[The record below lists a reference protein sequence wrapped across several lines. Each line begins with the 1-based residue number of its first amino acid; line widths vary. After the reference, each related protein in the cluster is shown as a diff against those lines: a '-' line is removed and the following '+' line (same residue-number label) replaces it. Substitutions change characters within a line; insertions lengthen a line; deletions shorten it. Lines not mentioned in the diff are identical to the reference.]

1 MHIVAIV
8 AAAGSGFRMGAE
20 IPKQFLALG
29 DTTVLGRS
37 LDAFDR
43 HPRVDEIIVVLPTEL
58 TARYAADLSSR
69 RTPTRVVGGGPRRQD
84 SVAMGFALVPH
95 NADLVA
101 VHDAARPFVSAEVI
115 DRTLDAALENGA
127 AIAALVAQD
136 TVKLVDRA
144 DGSPFV
150 DTTLPRDTIYLAQT
164 PQVFRRSVL
173 EDGLAFGAAG
183 MEVTDEAMLVER
195 AGHTVRLVDGDL
207 GNVKL
212 TTARDLE
219 IARARVERSEVN
231 AEMRIGIG
239 YDLHRLVEGRSLVLG
254 GVTIPHESG
263 LLGHSDADAVCHAL
277 ADAIL
282 GAAAAGD
289 IGQHFPDSD
298 RKWKDASSL
307 DLLAG
312 AYEIVRNRGF
322 AVRNVDV
329 VVIAEAPRLGPYI
342 DAMRENIAASIGMT
356 VADVGIKGKT
366 NEGIGPLGHGEAI
379 AVHAIAQL
387 GPADHLSTESVPS

>member
-1 MHIVAIV
+1 
-8 AAAGSGFRMGAE
+8 MGTE

-29 DTTVLGRS
+29 NTTVLGHS
-37 LDAFDR
+37 LDTFDR

-58 TARYAADLSSR
+58 ASRYAADLASR
-69 RTPTRVVGGGPRRQD
+69 RTPTRVIGGGPRRQD

-95 NADLVA
+95 HADLVA
-101 VHDAARPFVSAEVI
+101 VHDAARPFISAAVI

-136 TVKLVDRA
+136 TVKLVDRS
-144 DGSPFV
+144 DGLPSG

-195 AGHTVRLVDGDL
+195 AGHTVSLVDGDL

-219 IARARVERSEVN
+219 IARARVERSG
-231 AEMRIGIG
+231 AHSGMRIGIG
-239 YDLHRLVEGRSLVLG
+239 YDLHRLVVGRPLVLG

-263 LLGHSDADAVCHAL
+263 LLGHSDADAVCHAV

-298 RKWKDASSL
+298 QKWKDASSL

-312 AYEIVRNRGF
+312 AYEIVRKRGLT
-322 AVRNVDV
+322 VRNVDV
-329 VVIAEAPRLGPYI
+329 VVIAEEPKLGPHLE
-342 DAMRENIAASIGMT
+342 AMRAN
-356 VADVGIKGKT
+356 VAESVGITLANVGIKGKT
-366 NEGIGPLGHGEAI
+366 NEGVGPLGHGEAI
-379 AVHAIAQL
+379 AVHAVAQL
-387 GPADHLSTESVPS
+387 GPADNLTTETAF

>member
-8 AAAGSGFRMGAE
+8 AAAGGGSRMGTE

-29 DTTVLGRS
+29 NTTVLGHS
-37 LDAFDR
+37 LDTFDR

-58 TARYAADLSSR
+58 ASRYAADLASR
-69 RTPTRVVGGGPRRQD
+69 RTPTRVIGGGPRRQD

-95 NADLVA
+95 HADLVA
-101 VHDAARPFVSAEVI
+101 VHDAARPFISAAVI

-136 TVKLVDRA
+136 TVKLVDRS
-144 DGSPFV
+144 DGLPIV

-195 AGHTVRLVDGDL
+195 AGHTVSLVDGDL

-219 IARARVERSEVN
+219 IARARVERSG
-231 AEMRIGIG
+231 AHSGMRIGIG
-239 YDLHRLVEGRSLVLG
+239 YDLHRLVVGRPLVLG

-263 LLGHSDADAVCHAL
+263 LLGHSDADAVCHAV

-298 RKWKDASSL
+298 QKWKDASSL

-312 AYEIVRNRGF
+312 AYEIVRKRGLT
-322 AVRNVDV
+322 VRNVDV
-329 VVIAEAPRLGPYI
+329 VVIAEEPKLGPHLE
-342 DAMRENIAASIGMT
+342 AMRAN
-356 VADVGIKGKT
+356 VAESVGITLANVGIKGKT
-366 NEGIGPLGHGEAI
+366 NEGVGPLGHGEAI
-379 AVHAIAQL
+379 AVHAVAQL
-387 GPADHLSTESVPS
+387 GPADNLTTETAS

>member
-8 AAAGSGFRMGAE
+8 AAAGSGFRMGSE

-29 DTTVLGRS
+29 NTTVLGHS

-58 TARYAADLSSR
+58 ISRYAADLASR
-69 RTPTRVVGGGPRRQD
+69 RTPTRVIGGGPRRQD

-95 NADLVA
+95 HADLVA
-101 VHDAARPFVSAEVI
+101 VHDAARPFISAAVI

-136 TVKLVDRA
+136 TVKLVDRS
-144 DGSPFV
+144 DGLPVV

-195 AGHTVRLVDGDL
+195 AGHTVSLVDGDL

-219 IARARVERSEVN
+219 IARARVERSG
-231 AEMRIGIG
+231 AHSGMRIGIG
-239 YDLHRLVEGRSLVLG
+239 YDLHRLVVGRPLVLG

-263 LLGHSDADAVCHAL
+263 LLGHSDADAVCHAV

-298 RKWKDASSL
+298 QKWKDASSL

-312 AYEIVRNRGF
+312 AYEIVRKRGLT
-322 AVRNVDV
+322 VRNVDV
-329 VVIAEAPRLGPYI
+329 VVIAEEPKLGPHLE
-342 DAMRENIAASIGMT
+342 AMRAN
-356 VADVGIKGKT
+356 VAESVGITLANVGIKGKT
-366 NEGIGPLGHGEAI
+366 NEGVGPLGHGEAI
-379 AVHAIAQL
+379 AVHAVAQL
-387 GPADHLSTESVPS
+387 GPADNLTTETAF

>member
-8 AAAGSGFRMGAE
+8 AAAGSGFRME
-20 IPKQFLALG
+20 SELPKQFLALG
-29 DTTVLGRS
+29 DTTVLGHS

-58 TARYAADLSSR
+58 TSRYAADLARR

-95 NADLVA
+95 HADLVA
-101 VHDAARPFVSAEVI
+101 VHDAARPFVSAAVI
-115 DRTLDAALENGA
+115 DRTLDAALESGA

-136 TVKLVDRA
+136 TVKLVDTA
-144 DGSPFV
+144 DGLPIV

-195 AGHTVRLVDGDL
+195 VGHTVRLVDGDL

-219 IARARVERSEVN
+219 IARARVERSE
-231 AEMRIGIG
+231 AHSEMRIGIG
-239 YDLHRLVEGRSLVLG
+239 YDLHRLVAGRPLVLG
-254 GVTIPHESG
+254 GVSIPHKSG
-263 LLGHSDADAVCHAL
+263 LLGHSDADAVCHAV

-312 AYEIVRNRGF
+312 VYEIVRKRGF
-322 AVRNVDV
+322 TVRNVDV
-329 VVIAEAPRLGPYI
+329 VVIAEEPKLGPHL
-342 DAMRENIAASIGMT
+342 DAMRAN
-356 VADVGIKGKT
+356 VAESVGITLANVGIKGKT
-366 NEGIGPLGHGEAI
+366 NEGVGPLGHGEAI
-379 AVHAIAQL
+379 AVHAVAQL
-387 GPADHLSTESVPS
+387 GPADNLTTETVS

>member
-8 AAAGSGFRMGAE
+8 AAAGGGSRMGTE
-20 IPKQFLALG
+20 TPKQFLALG
-29 DTTVLGRS
+29 NTTVLGHS
-37 LDAFDR
+37 LDTFDR

-58 TARYAADLSSR
+58 ASRYAADLASR
-69 RTPTRVVGGGPRRQD
+69 RTPTRVIGGGPRRQD

-95 NADLVA
+95 HADLVA
-101 VHDAARPFVSAEVI
+101 VHDAARPFISAAVI

-136 TVKLVDRA
+136 TVKLVDRS
-144 DGSPFV
+144 DGLPIV

-195 AGHTVRLVDGDL
+195 AGHTVSLVDGDL

-219 IARARVERSEVN
+219 IARARVERSG
-231 AEMRIGIG
+231 AHSGMRIGIG
-239 YDLHRLVEGRSLVLG
+239 YDLHRLVVGRPLVLG

-263 LLGHSDADAVCHAL
+263 LLGHSDADAVCHAV

-298 RKWKDASSL
+298 QKWKDASSL

-312 AYEIVRNRGF
+312 AYEIVRKRGLT
-322 AVRNVDV
+322 VRNVDV
-329 VVIAEAPRLGPYI
+329 VVIAEEPKLGPHLE
-342 DAMRENIAASIGMT
+342 AMRAN
-356 VADVGIKGKT
+356 VAESVGITLANVGIKGKT
-366 NEGIGPLGHGEAI
+366 NEGVGPLGHGEAI
-379 AVHAIAQL
+379 AVHAVAQL
-387 GPADHLSTESVPS
+387 GPADNLTTETAF

>member
-8 AAAGSGFRMGAE
+8 AAAGSGFRMGSE

-29 DTTVLGRS
+29 NTTVLGHS

-58 TARYAADLSSR
+58 ISRYAADLASR
-69 RTPTRVVGGGPRRQD
+69 RTPTRVIGGGPRRQD
-84 SVAMGFALVPH
+84 SVAMGFALVPYH
-95 NADLVA
+95 ADLVA
-101 VHDAARPFVSAEVI
+101 VHDAARPFISAAVI

-127 AIAALVAQD
+127 AISALVAQD
-136 TVKLVDRA
+136 TVKLVDRS
-144 DGSPFV
+144 DGLPVV

-195 AGHTVRLVDGDL
+195 AGHTVSLVDGDL

-212 TTARDLE
+212 TSARDLE
-219 IARARVERSEVN
+219 IARARVRQSG
-231 AEMRIGIG
+231 AHSGMRIGIG
-239 YDLHRLVEGRSLVLG
+239 YDLHRLVVGRPLVLG

-263 LLGHSDADAVCHAL
+263 LLGHSDADAVCHAV

-312 AYEIVRNRGF
+312 AYEIVRKRGLT
-322 AVRNVDV
+322 VRNVDV
-329 VVIAEAPRLGPYI
+329 VVIAEEPKLGPHLE
-342 DAMRENIAASIGMT
+342 AMRAN
-356 VADVGIKGKT
+356 VAESVGITLANVGIKGKT

-379 AVHAIAQL
+379 AVHAVAQL
-387 GPADHLSTESVPS
+387 GPADNLTTETAS